1 MDTNTFLVAAGEP
14 VNLRDVIE
22 EIVRRVI
29 REEVPMA
36 VEQGTIKPY
45 LTKREL
51 KDLTGWSD
59 RQVEYKKSKG
69 EIPYIRRGR
78 LVLFPTQEIF
88 VYLEA
93 GRVPAKRS
101 PRKGTS

>member
-1 MDTNTFLVAAGEP
+1 MDTNTFLIAAGET
-14 VNLRDVIE
+14 VNLGDVIE

-29 REEVPMA
+29 REEVPVA

-59 RQVEYKKSKG
+59 RQIEYKKSKH
-69 EIPYIRRGR
+69 EIPFIRRGR

-88 VYLEA
+88 AYLEE
-93 GRVPAKRS
+93 GRVPVRTTEAK
-101 PRKGTS
+101 